1 MAEVTFDV
9 LEAANAESF
18 NIYSEEES
26 DITGT
31 VTLEVTTPDETSY
44 TKEFTVDEL
53 AEFNSSAGLDITAN
67 ALIGS
72 TVFADG
78 IYTFTLTEVSTGFDE
93 STLTEGFAA
102 VITKSVMID
111 SIAYDV
117 NMTKAEKDYHNER
130 IRLLNNLAY
139 SAQIGATSK
148 FTENLEI
155 LQRME

>member
-1 MAEVTFDV
+1 MAEIKFDV

-26 DITGT
+26 DVTGT
-31 VTLEVTTPDETSY
+31 VTLEVVAPDETSY
-44 TKEFTVDEL
+44 TKEFTAEEL
-53 AEFNSSAGLDITAN
+53 AEFNSSDGLDITAN
-67 ALIGS
+67 TLVGD
-72 TVFADG
+72 TTFTDG
-78 IYTFTLTEVSTGFDE
+78 IYTFNLDGTFDE
-93 STLTEGFAA
+93 STVTEGFAA